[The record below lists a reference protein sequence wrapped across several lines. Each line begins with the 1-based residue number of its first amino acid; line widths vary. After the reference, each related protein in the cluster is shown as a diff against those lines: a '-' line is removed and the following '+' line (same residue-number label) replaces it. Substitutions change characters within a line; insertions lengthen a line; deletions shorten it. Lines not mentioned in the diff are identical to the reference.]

1 VWLYH
6 NSRPHQALERNS
18 PTPRDIEVPEKGK
31 VIAIPKSA
39 GCIIAI
45 DEPPKSGV
53 AGRRDNSA
61 RIHRRRITSKGVV
74 RLIANRTSTE
84 RNTNC
89 NFEVEIGFVTTNIG
103 CLHA

>member
-45 DEPPKSGV
+45 DEPHNVGAPVKSGV
-53 AGRRDNSA
+53 ISIKSMEGLSA
-61 RIHRRRITSKGVV
+61 RAEIDV
-74 RLIANRTSTE
+74 RCCRSYAPP
-84 RNTNC
+84 
-89 NFEVEIGFVTTNIG
+89 
-103 CLHA
+103 A